1 MDDSGGNVVVTT
13 KFVSHWAAAAT
24 DRAAPRMRLGNISPS
39 STQTTGP
46 QVAPNETTNRL
57 APTRAMPFQGEPS
70 CGVCVPSD
78 AVVITAWVNDSVI
91 APSDSAMPTDPT
103 SSRIRRPILSTSRI
117 AITVTA
123 TLVTD
128 VITEMT

>member
-1 MDDSGGNVVVTT
+1 
-13 KFVSHWAAAAT
+13 
-24 DRAAPRMRLGNISPS
+24 
-39 STQTTGP
+39 
-46 QVAPNETTNRL
+46 
-57 APTRAMPFQGEPS
+57 MPLQGAPS
-70 CGVCVPSD
+70 CGVWVPSD

-123 TLVTD
+123 TLVTE
-128 VITEMT
+128 VMTEMTNESDSEKPTACHSVVE